1 MCANENKFFSIAM
14 DAARQAVNFDRQG
27 MIEEALE
34 KYTRASES
42 LLEFLKFNKNK
53 KLQKIVEDRMEEYL
67 ARAAYLKKKV
77 SGKTV
82 KAVQSSKAGAKKG
95 ISEDKSKT
103 AEAES
108 EEEVDEDT
116 KKLREMIADTIIT
129 EKPNVSW
136 NDIAGLGRVKQTLR
150 EAIVLPVVQPQIFQ
164 GARKPWNGVLLFG
177 PPGTGKTLM
186 AKAAANECTA
196 TFYSADSAS
205 LMSKWLG
212 ESEKLIKTLF
222 QLARKTSPSLIFIDE
237 VDSLTS
243 VRGASASE
251 GGGERRLKTQLLQEM
266 QGMKSTE
273 KERILVLGATNR
285 PWDLDP
291 GFLRRFEKRIYIPL
305 PDLESRREIYKI
317 HTKGVDL
324 ARDVNFDELA
334 RISVGYSGSDISLV
348 AREAIMVP
356 LRELDISSAIVKDS
370 KVNLRP
376 VTRKDFLNA
385 LEVQKPVSTPEDVKH
400 FKDWS
405 EEFGV

>member
-1 MCANENKFFSIAM
+1 MSTSDKFFNAGM
-14 DAARQAVNFDRQG
+14 EAARQAVNLDRQG
-27 MIEEALE
+27 MFEEALE
-34 KYTRASES
+34 KYTRAVEA
-42 LLEFLKFNKNK
+42 LIEFLKYNKNK

-82 KAVQSSKAGAKKG
+82 KAGSSSKPGTKK
-95 ISEDKSKT
+95 SAPDNKSKA
-103 AEAES
+103 AESES
-108 EEEVDEDT
+108 EEEVDDDT

-129 EKPNVSW
+129 EKPNVCW

-150 EAIVLPVVQPQIFQ
+150 EAIVLPVLQPQIFQ
-164 GARKPWNGVLLFG
+164 GARKPWSGVLLFG

-243 VRGASASE
+243 ARGASSSE

-266 QGMKSTE
+266 QGMKILPNPPNRNFLPAFHQ
-273 KERILVLGATNR
+273 RI
-285 PWDLDP
+285 
-291 GFLRRFEKRIYIPL
+291 
-305 PDLESRREIYKI
+305 PD
-317 HTKGVDL
+317 G
-324 ARDVNFDELA
+324 
-334 RISVGYSGSDISLV
+334 
-348 AREAIMVP
+348 
-356 LRELDISSAIVKDS
+356 
-370 KVNLRP
+370 
-376 VTRKDFLNA
+376 VTRRMA
-385 LEVQKPVSTPEDVKH
+385 S
-400 FKDWS
+400 
-405 EEFGV
+405 